1 MQVCAVLISLL
12 LYALCGGV
20 LSEVPECQQ
29 APAADDDVVLMQI
42 KKPSSDKGKGTPD
55 LEAKD
60 AVVREASR
68 RAFSELSTSLKQGIV
83 AMAENWSEA
92 QVDAFL
98 ADFEKTVDHMDYTT
112 MYTDFVNT
120 ATKTGVADDIA
131 DLEDMAVENPRMRS
145 VVDLL
150 QAKLKDQVAQARELG
165 IDIDLPDDTEKSSSR
180 TSLIQSKSTRWGESR
195 AQLATKA
202 AVVAAGSVGLTGLY
216 GVCALMMTRS
226 MVKMMRQVKAL
237 RADATALW
245 QKWYGPTAA
254 ATMAAATART
264 GDLSLLKREPGPLD
278 LAANY
283 LVNKFEEAERAKQ
296 AAAAPSASSTMS
308 SATAAS
314 PVDLKPSLPTAAN
327 ASLLSVVANS
337 SADVNSSNPARTNSS
352 DNKAPD
358 VILKPSIAPDATAAN
373 SSLLS
378 VAVNS
383 SADVSSTK
391 VEATTA
397 SDANRSS
404 ALPSPFL
411 PYRPGAILVSAS
423 ENSSTSISA
432 KAMDSASNSM
442 IKIVPFANQAASK
455 I

>member
-1 MQVCAVLISLL
+1 MLNNKLVIRW
-12 LYALCGGV
+12 
-20 LSEVPECQQ
+20 
-29 APAADDDVVLMQI
+29 VV
-42 KKPSSDKGKGTPD
+42 S
-55 LEAKD
+55 
-60 AVVREASR
+60 
-68 RAFSELSTSLKQGIV
+68 
-83 AMAENWSEA
+83 
-92 QVDAFL
+92 
-98 ADFEKTVDHMDYTT
+98 
-112 MYTDFVNT
+112 
-120 ATKTGVADDIA
+120 
-131 DLEDMAVENPRMRS
+131 
-145 VVDLL
+145 
-150 QAKLKDQVAQARELG
+150 
-165 IDIDLPDDTEKSSSR
+165 
-180 TSLIQSKSTRWGESR
+180 
-195 AQLATKA
+195 
-202 AVVAAGSVGLTGLY
+202 
-216 GVCALMMTRS
+216 
-226 MVKMMRQVKAL
+226 
-237 RADATALW
+237 
-245 QKWYGPTAA
+245 QK
-254 ATMAAATART
+254 R
-264 GDLSLLKREPGPLD
+264 LLKREPGPLD

-337 SADVNSSNPARTNSS
+337 SADVNSSNPARTNTANQAA
-352 DNKAPD
+352 NKAPD

>member
-1 MQVCAVLISLL
+1 MLNNKLVIRW
-12 LYALCGGV
+12 
-20 LSEVPECQQ
+20 
-29 APAADDDVVLMQI
+29 VV
-42 KKPSSDKGKGTPD
+42 S
-55 LEAKD
+55 
-60 AVVREASR
+60 
-68 RAFSELSTSLKQGIV
+68 
-83 AMAENWSEA
+83 
-92 QVDAFL
+92 
-98 ADFEKTVDHMDYTT
+98 
-112 MYTDFVNT
+112 
-120 ATKTGVADDIA
+120 
-131 DLEDMAVENPRMRS
+131 
-145 VVDLL
+145 
-150 QAKLKDQVAQARELG
+150 
-165 IDIDLPDDTEKSSSR
+165 
-180 TSLIQSKSTRWGESR
+180 
-195 AQLATKA
+195 
-202 AVVAAGSVGLTGLY
+202 
-216 GVCALMMTRS
+216 
-226 MVKMMRQVKAL
+226 
-237 RADATALW
+237 
-245 QKWYGPTAA
+245 QK
-254 ATMAAATART
+254 R
-264 GDLSLLKREPGPLD
+264 LLKREPGPLD